1 MFLDYDGTLTPVRAR
16 PQDAVLGESTRRA
29 VRALAER
36 CFVAIVTGRGLADVR
51 SLVELPEL
59 IFAANHGFEIAGP
72 DLGFEVDPS
81 LRSTFAALRPE
92 VDALVEGIEGV
103 VVEHKGLS
111 IAIHFR
117 LAPPERVPAIEAG
130 VDRLVA
136 AHPEL
141 RKGTGKAV
149 VELRPARGWHKGAA
163 VRWLCDH
170 LARSG
175 PRPVP
180 LVLGDDRTDEDALAA
195 VREDGVGI
203 VVGRPQWETAARY
216 ELRDTEAART
226 LLERLAD
233 ALASAG

>member
-1 MFLDYDGTLTPVRAR
+1 MFLDFDGTLTPVRAR
-16 PQDAVLGESTRRA
+16 PQDAVLDEAMRRA
-29 VRALAER
+29 VRTLAER

-51 SLVELPEL
+51 SLVDLPQL
-59 IFAANHGFEIAGP
+59 VFAANHGFEIAGP
-72 DLGFEVDPS
+72 GQSFEVDPS

-92 VDALVEGIEGV
+92 VDALVQGIEGV

-111 IAIHFR
+111 IALHFR

-130 VDRLVA
+130 VDHLVA
-136 AHPEL
+136 THPGL
-141 RKGTGKAV
+141 RKGTGKKV
-149 VELRPARGWHKGAA
+149 VELRPARDWHKGAA
-163 VRWLCDH
+163 VRWLCDR
-170 LARSG
+170 LAQSG

-180 LVLGDDRTDEDALAA
+180 LMLGDDRTDEDALAA

-216 ELRDTEAART
+216 GLRDTEAVRV

-233 ALASAG
+233 ALER